1 MSGGRGRGRPKK
13 ILQTNVQ
20 GMGTVLQHTPM
31 PSLTPMNP
39 LMGGSSVITNSIF
52 GGLTGP
58 YGYRPTHVE
67 PTSDQFFN
75 TSERCGGP
83 IFPDTAFGE
92 IYAEIYIRKPEDGKE
107 PIEMEPMLLQ

>member
-1 MSGGRGRGRPKK
+1 
-13 ILQTNVQ
+13 
-20 GMGTVLQHTPM
+20 M

-75 TSERCGGP
+75 TPERCGGP

>member
-1 MSGGRGRGRPKK
+1 MK
-13 ILQTNVQ
+13 TNQIKSQVFQ
-20 GMGTVLQHTPM
+20 LITGFNQQ
-31 PSLTPMNP
+31 P
-39 LMGGSSVITNSIF
+39 LSIIHHYQSSKVHLITNSIF